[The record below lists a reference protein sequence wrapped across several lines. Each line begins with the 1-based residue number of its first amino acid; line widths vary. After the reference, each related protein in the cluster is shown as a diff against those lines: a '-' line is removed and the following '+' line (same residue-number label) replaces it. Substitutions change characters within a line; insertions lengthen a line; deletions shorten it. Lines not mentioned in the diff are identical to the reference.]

1 MMYKRLTL
9 SPWATTMDCPSGL
22 TLQKFYFERVPLE
35 ELLLIYLLCTRVLY
49 FCLQGLALLF
59 WIVILNNKRWT
70 QKTYTQI
77 KTPSEDRWFYF
88 SAVATWPAIFL
99 QPSYGSQQRGD
110 HCSSI
115 DSIKI
120 TRSNFCFQI
129 LKVLFALIQDPTVGW
144 RNCSNNESR
153 RRRYSALNGIVD
165 HSPFI
170 RKDNVKMHW
179 NWH

>member
-1 MMYKRLTL
+1 MGYHDGLPK
-9 SPWATTMDCPSGL
+9 WTTP
-22 TLQKFYFERVPLE
+22 TKFYFERVPLE

-49 FCLQGLALLF
+49 FCPQGLAPLF
-59 WIVILNNKRWT
+59 WIVILNEQTMNA
-70 QKTYTQI
+70 TYTQI

-88 SAVATWPAIFL
+88 SAVATWPAISL

-153 RRRYSALNGIVD
+153 RRRYSALSGIVN
-165 HSPFI
+165 HSPLI
-170 RKDNVKMHW
+170 RKDNVKMNW